1 MIARLGSVSRMV
13 LVALLPL
20 AMGCGSGAGV
30 GSWWGEPK
38 SPLTGELIDK
48 YELKDDDF
56 KQLQYYLSA
65 DLVLTR
71 QVQHEDKK
79 ERVKGKLV
87 ERHGDIVEE
96 VTIQKGTPGICLSA
110 GKDDSAVPW
119 LEVSFEEGSSFKFT
133 RDSSSDHF
141 TIKYNSGTDGYEIE
155 FDGSKYHLTSEG
167 REAYLEVGEESLN
180 NAEKR
185 QRSLHGRKLEDA
197 PAPQQ
202 PDKH

>member
-1 MIARLGSVSRMV
+1 MIARPGSVSRMA

-20 AMGCGSGAGV
+20 ALGCGSGSGG
-30 GSWWGEPK
+30 GSWWGEPR

-48 YELKDDDF
+48 YGLKDDDF

-71 QVQHEDKK
+71 QVQHKDEK

-96 VTIQKGTPGICLSA
+96 VTVQKGTPGVCLSA
-110 GKDDSAVPW
+110 GKDDSVTS
-119 LEVSFEEGSSFKFT
+119 LEISFEEGSSLRFS
-133 RDSSSDHF
+133 RDSSTDHF
-141 TIKYNSGTDGYEIE
+141 TVAYHSGSDGYEVD
-155 FDGSKYHLTSEG
+155 FAGNKYQVTSQG
-167 REAYLEVGEESLN
+167 RDAYLEVGEESLN

-185 QRSLHGRKLEDA
+185 QRSLPGRKLEDP